1 MSTSQH
7 PAPDR
12 PSGSESVRTG
22 IRVAGTA
29 VVLRDGREGLETL
42 LLRRPSTGS
51 FAGAWVFPGG
61 RVDPADRAGADA
73 ESDAARNAA
82 VRETAEEVGIR
93 VHSLT
98 SLSCWV
104 PPAETPVKF
113 RTWFFLAR
121 EQGDEIRVNVG
132 EIEDATWITPERA
145 FEKHASGELTLFPP
159 TWVTLHGLLAH
170 RTVDEAM
177 DGIRE
182 PARFETRMLPT
193 AAGMR
198 AMWLGDEDYPDA
210 RGAVGAR
217 HRLTMDTLPWLYERS

>member
-1 MSTSQH
+1 MSTPQH
-7 PAPDR
+7 YSSDR
-12 PSGSESVRTG
+12 SGSQSARAG

-29 VVLRDGREGLETL
+29 VVLRDGRDGMETL
-42 LLRRPSTGS
+42 LLRRPATGS
-51 FAGAWVFPGG
+51 FANAWVFPGG
-61 RVDPADRAGADA
+61 RVDPDDHVGAA
-73 ESDAARNAA
+73 SESDAARNAA
-82 VRETAEEVGIR
+82 VRETAEEVGIH
-93 VHSLT
+93 VHSLVP
-98 SLSCWV
+98 LSCWV

-132 EIEDATWITPERA
+132 EIEEAIWITPQRA
-145 FEKHASGELTLFPP
+145 FEKHAAGELMLVPP

-170 RTVDEAM
+170 RMTDEAM
-177 DGIRE
+177 SGVGE

-198 AMWLGDEDYPDA
+198 AMWLGDEEYPDA

-217 HRLTMDTLPWLYERS
+217 HRLTMDGLPWLYERS